1 MSCLQYKMMTLEKL
15 SKLTLSQ
22 IADRYND
29 AVETIWLLQEKL
41 YYLQA
46 QCDAWEEAY
55 DEAVDSCWC

>member
-1 MSCLQYKMMTLEKL
+1 MMTLEKL